1 MSPMVSWLL
10 IASSVSLSAGALWF
24 RGLALSSLCYCS
36 TNNLP
41 MYQRILIAID
51 GSDTSYLALDHA
63 VQLAQY
69 QRARLRI
76 VHVVELFKYPLTML
90 DGPAFD
96 PTPLWDSLREEG
108 RLALSVAAAK
118 ARSADVDSEIAM
130 LEGDDPS
137 LRVATTIVKDAA
149 GWDADLIVL
158 GTHGRRG
165 FDRILLGSV
174 AETLV
179 RMATA
184 PVLLVRARSGA

>member
-1 MSPMVSWLL
+1 
-10 IASSVSLSAGALWF
+10 
-24 RGLALSSLCYCS
+24 
-36 TNNLP
+36 
-41 MYQRILIAID
+41 MYQRILIAVD
-51 GSDTSYLALDHA
+51 GSDTSYLAMDHA

-76 VHVVELFKYPLTML
+76 VHVVELFKYL
-90 DGPAFD
+90 DAPAFD
-96 PTPLWDSLREEG
+96 PTPLWEALREEG
-108 RLALSVAAAK
+108 RHALSVAAAK

-137 LRVATTIVKDAA
+137 LRVATTIVRDAQ

-165 FDRILLGSV
+165 FNRFLLGSV

-179 RMATA
+179 RMAPA
-184 PVLLVRARSGA
+184 PVLLVRARSRA